1 MPPIID
7 AHVQVGRNT
16 LLWSHARRELE
27 SAGVVSAMLSASP
40 DSPHLDDDRELPLA
54 LARPGGPFALYYIG
68 GRPFCDTMPGPP
80 KLPEDIAEY
89 DGVYWHCAL
98 SPSLDYGGSRS
109 YGYWDD
115 RDVGTVIEATG
126 VLPVLER
133 LQELRLPVR
142 MQEHLPVVEAV
153 RERLPRLRLI
163 IPSLGRTTGGVTAVT
178 KRMAG
183 DPRVWF
189 DTSNTELNEA
199 VVKRLGYERLLYA
212 SSYPSGT
219 PAENI
224 RRVKLLRIS
233 PTQQQAILGE
243 NLLRLLNR

>member
-16 LLWSHARRELE
+16 LLWSQLRRELE
-27 SAGVVSAMLSASP
+27 GAGVLTAVLSASP
-40 DSPHLDDDRELPLA
+40 HSPHLDDDRTLPLD
-54 LARPGGPFALYYIG
+54 LARPGGPFALYYVG
-68 GRPFCDTMPGPP
+68 GQPFCDTVFGPP
-80 KLPEDIAEY
+80 GLPHDIAEY
-89 DGVYWHCAL
+89 DGVSWHCVL

-115 RDVGTVIEATG
+115 RDAGTVLESSGALEALQRLEELD
-126 VLPVLER
+126 LPL
-133 LQELRLPVR
+133 R

-163 IPSLGRTTGGVTAVT
+163 IPSLGRTTGGVTAAT
-178 KRMAG
+178 RRLAG
-183 DPRVWF
+183 DERVWF

-199 VVKRLGYERLLYA
+199 LVKRVGFERLLYA
-212 SSYPSGT
+212 SDYPAGS

-224 RRVKLLRIS
+224 RQVRLLRI
-233 PTQQQAILGE
+233 PAEQQQAILGG
-243 NLLRLLNR
+243 NLLRLLAR